1 VHRPPEPLLCS
12 GAGLSHYVVSMALM
26 SELPASDS
34 HDVIHHGGEVAA
46 VVVPI
51 AEYQQLRQALEE
63 QRVNEGFDA
72 ARASYLARRETGAVR
87 YVSHEEARRRLGMP
101 AR

>member
-1 VHRPPEPLLCS
+1 VHRPPEPLLRS
-12 GAGLSHYVVSMALM
+12 GARLSHYVVSMALM

-34 HDVIHHGGEVAA
+34 HDVIHHGGEVVA

-63 QRVNEGFDA
+63 QRVNEEFDA
-72 ARASYLARRETGAVR
+72 ARVGYLARQEAGAIR
-87 YVSHEEARRRLGMP
+87 YVSHEEARRRLGLP